1 MASGKIQ
8 FEAGPRKYIICV
20 LCGKPIV
27 DEQYVSCRYTDSYAV
42 GFAHLSCVQ
51 NDITL
56 RRVDITG
63 EKYYVANKSKRSRTK
78 TKLRRR
84 LK

>member
-20 LCGKPIV
+20 LCDKPIV
-27 DEQYVSCRYTDSYAV
+27 EGLYVSCRYIDSYSV

-63 EKYYVANKSKRSRTK
+63 EKYYITNKSKRSRKSTK
-78 TKLRRR
+78 RRR
-84 LK
+84 LR